1 METGVQRTWDD
12 WETLDSGF
20 RRNDGE
26 RCFPN
31 FYGYI
36 TASIRMM
43 ERNIPE
49 RVILFARFLRSH
61 GFKVFSTGI
70 VDALKGLQ
78 ETDLQGREDFFNVLR
93 ANFVTGDM
101 EWKLFRS
108 LFEEFWRAA
117 EAPKEKGRED
127 QEEESVPNPEDLV
140 MVAPPQ
146 RATEDRVDLL
156 APGKKESLEGTL
168 YSPVALL
175 ERKDLSQFERGDIQV
190 AHLILKNLMA
200 SFRVAESRRFK
211 RSQKARDIDF
221 RLILKRSL
229 KVEGLPLDLFYRKR
243 KRRLKKLVILA
254 DVSGSMDRY
263 VRFLMP
269 FLLGLRGIGSQSEVY
284 VFSTSLTRIT
294 LFVRKLP
301 VEKALGR
308 ISCEVP
314 DWSGGTRIGESL
326 QQFHETYGQRHL
338 NKRTVVV
345 IMSDGWDLGARSLL
359 QKEMQA
365 ISGKVHSVIWLNPLA
380 GDPEYR
386 PLCRGMQAVLPYVDH
401 LLAADSLQSLR
412 RVGKVLS
419 KVMT

>member
-1 METGVQRTWDD
+1 
-12 WETLDSGF
+12 
-20 RRNDGE
+20 
-26 RCFPN
+26 
-31 FYGYI
+31 
-36 TASIRMM
+36 MM
-43 ERNIPE
+43 DRNIAE

-70 VDALKGLQ
+70 VDALKGLR
-78 ETDLQGREDFFNVLR
+78 ETDLQDREDFFNVLR
-93 ANFVTGDM
+93 ANLVAGDM
-101 EWKLFRS
+101 EWKLFRD
-108 LFEEFWRAA
+108 LFEEFWGAEEAA
-117 EAPKEKGRED
+117 DEKGRED
-127 QEEESVPNPEDLV
+127 QEEESVPDSEDLI

-146 RATEDRVDLL
+146 HATEDRVDLL
-156 APGKKESLEGTL
+156 VPGKKESLEGTL
-168 YSPVALL
+168 YSPVALF
-175 ERKDLSQFERGDIQV
+175 ERKDLSQFDRGDIQI
-190 AHLILKNLMA
+190 AHLILKNMMA
-200 SFRVAESRRFK
+200 SFRLAESRRFK
-211 RSQKARDIDF
+211 RSNKPRDIDF

-229 KVEGLPLDLFYRKR
+229 KVEGLPLDLFYRRR
-243 KRRLKKLVILA
+243 KKRLKKLVILA

-269 FLLGLRGIGSQSEVY
+269 FLLGLRGTGSQSEVY
-284 VFSTSLTRIT
+284 VFSTSLTRVT
-294 LFVRKLP
+294 FFVRKLP

-308 ISCEVP
+308 ISSEVP

-326 QQFHETYGQRHL
+326 QQFHKRYGQRHL

-359 QKEMQA
+359 QKEMQRL
-365 ISGKVHSVIWLNPLA
+365 SGRVHSVIWLNPLA

-412 RVGKVLS
+412 RVGRVLS

>member
-1 METGVQRTWDD
+1 MPDQ
-12 WETLDSGF
+12 
-20 RRNDGE
+20 
-26 RCFPN
+26 
-31 FYGYI
+31 
-36 TASIRMM
+36 SIAQ
-43 ERNIPE
+43 

-61 GFKVFSTGI
+61 GFKVFSTGT
-70 VDALKGLQ
+70 VDALKGMQ
-78 ETDLQGREDFFNVLR
+78 ETGLHDRKDFFHILR
-93 ANFVTGDM
+93 ANMVTGDM
-101 EWKLFRS
+101 EWKLFND
-108 LFEEFWRAA
+108 LFEEFWRAR
-117 EAPKEKGRED
+117 EDPQEKGRED
-127 QEEESVPNPEDLV
+127 QEGESVPNPEDLI

-146 RATEDRVDLL
+146 HANEDRVDLL
-156 APGKKESLEGTL
+156 VPGKKDSLEGTL
-168 YSPVALL
+168 YSPVALF

-190 AHLILKNLMA
+190 AHLILKNMMA

-211 RSQKARDIDF
+211 RSKKDRDMDF

-229 KVEGLPLDLFYRKR
+229 KVEGLPVQLFYRRR
-243 KRRLKKLVILA
+243 KKRLKKLVILA

-284 VFSTSLTRIT
+284 VFSTSLSRIT
-294 LFVRKLP
+294 FFVRKLP
-301 VEKALGR
+301 VEKALSR
-308 ISCEVP
+308 IAGEVP

-326 QQFHETYGQRHL
+326 QQFHERYGQRHL

-359 QKEMQA
+359 QKEMQML
-365 ISGKVHSVIWLNPLA
+365 SGKVHSVIWLNPLA

-401 LLAADSLQSLR
+401 LLAADNLQSLR
-412 RVGKVLS
+412 RVGRILS

>member
-1 METGVQRTWDD
+1 
-12 WETLDSGF
+12 
-20 RRNDGE
+20 
-26 RCFPN
+26 
-31 FYGYI
+31 
-36 TASIRMM
+36 MM
-43 ERNIPE
+43 ERNITE

-61 GFKVFSTGI
+61 GFKVFSTGM

-78 ETDLQGREDFFNVLR
+78 ETDLQDRDDFFNVLR
-93 ANFVTGDM
+93 ANLVTGDM
-101 EWKLFRS
+101 EWKLFRD
-108 LFEEFWRAA
+108 LFEEFWRAV
-117 EAPKEKGRED
+117 EAPKGKGRED
-127 QEEESVPNPEDLV
+127 QEKESVPNPENLV

-146 RATEDRVDLL
+146 RATEDRVDLM

-168 YSPVALL
+168 YSPVALF

-211 RSQKARDIDF
+211 RSKKSRDIDF

-263 VRFLMP
+263 VRLLMP

-284 VFSTSLTRIT
+284 VFSTSLTRVT
-294 LFVRKLP
+294 FFVRKLP
-301 VEKALGR
+301 VEKALSR

-326 QQFHETYGQRHL
+326 QQFHETYGQRHF

-412 RVGKVLS
+412 RVGRVLT

>member
-1 METGVQRTWDD
+1 MIKMPERT
-12 WETLDSGF
+12 L
-20 RRNDGE
+20 
-26 RCFPN
+26 
-31 FYGYI
+31 
-36 TASIRMM
+36 A
-43 ERNIPE
+43 E

-78 ETDLQGREDFFNVLR
+78 ETNLQGREDFFNVLR
-93 ANFVTGDM
+93 ANLVTGDM
-101 EWKLFRS
+101 EWKLFRD
-108 LFEEFWRAA
+108 LFEEFWRA
-117 EAPKEKGRED
+117 EALKEK
-127 QEEESVPNPEDLV
+127 QEDLMPEV
-140 MVAPPQ
+140 QPQ
-146 RATEDRVDLL
+146 RVLEEKADVLM
-156 APGKKESLEGTL
+156 PGKKESLEGTL
-168 YSPVALL
+168 YSPVVLF
-175 ERKDLSQFERGDIQV
+175 ERKDLSQFERRDIQV
-190 AHLILKNLMA
+190 AHLILKNMMA

-211 RSQKARDIDF
+211 RSKKPRDIDF

-229 KVEGLPLDLFYRKR
+229 KVEGLPLDLFYRRR
-243 KRRLKKLVILA
+243 KKRLKKLVILA

-294 LFVRKLP
+294 FFVRKLS
-301 VEKALGR
+301 VEKALSR
-308 ISCEVP
+308 ISSEVP

-326 QQFHETYGQRHL
+326 QQFHEKYGEKHL

-345 IMSDGWDLGARSLL
+345 IMSDGWDLGARNLL
-359 QKEMQA
+359 QREMQTL
-365 ISGKVHSVIWLNPLA
+365 SGKVYSVIWLNPLA

-412 RVGKVLS
+412 RVGRVLS

>member
-1 METGVQRTWDD
+1 M
-12 WETLDSGF
+12 LDQ
-20 RRNDGE
+20 
-26 RCFPN
+26 
-31 FYGYI
+31 
-36 TASIRMM
+36 SIAQ
-43 ERNIPE
+43 

-61 GFKVFSTGI
+61 GFKVFSTGT
-70 VDALKGLQ
+70 VDALRGLEETGLQ
-78 ETDLQGREDFFNVLR
+78 DREDFFNILR
-93 ANFVTGDM
+93 ANLVAGDM
-101 EWKLFRS
+101 EWKLFKD
-108 LFEEFWRAA
+108 LFEEFWRA
-117 EAPKEKGRED
+117 EEDPQEKGRED

-146 RATEDRVDLL
+146 RSTEDRVDQL

-168 YSPVALL
+168 YSPVALF
-175 ERKDLSQFERGDIQV
+175 ERKDLSQFERGDIAV
-190 AHLILKNLMA
+190 AHLILKNMMA

-211 RSQKARDIDF
+211 RSKKDRDMDF

-229 KVEGLPLDLFYRKR
+229 KVEGLPVQLFYRRR
-243 KRRLKKLVILA
+243 KKRLKKLVILA

-284 VFSTSLTRIT
+284 VFSTSLSRIT
-294 LFVRKLP
+294 FFVRKLP
-301 VEKALGR
+301 VEKALSR
-308 ISCEVP
+308 IAGVVP

-326 QQFHETYGQRHL
+326 QQFHERYGQRHL

-359 QKEMQA
+359 QKEMQTL
-365 ISGKVHSVIWLNPLA
+365 SGKVHSVIWLNPLA

-386 PLCRGMQAVLPYVDH
+386 PLCKGMQAVLPYVDH

-412 RVGKVLS
+412 RVGRVLS

>member
-1 METGVQRTWDD
+1 
-12 WETLDSGF
+12 
-20 RRNDGE
+20 
-26 RCFPN
+26 
-31 FYGYI
+31 
-36 TASIRMM
+36 M
-43 ERNIPE
+43 ERSIAE

-70 VDALKGLQ
+70 VDALKGLK
-78 ETDLQGREDFFNVLR
+78 ETDLLDREDFFNVLR
-93 ANFVTGDM
+93 ANLVAGDM
-101 EWKLFRS
+101 EWKLFRD
-108 LFEEFWRAA
+108 LFEEFWGAE

-127 QEEESVPNPEDLV
+127 QAEESVPDSEDLI
-140 MVAPPQ
+140 MAAPPQ
-146 RATEDRVDLL
+146 HATEDRVDLL

-168 YSPVALL
+168 YSPVALF
-175 ERKDLSQFERGDIQV
+175 EKRDLSQFERGDIQI
-190 AHLILKNLMA
+190 AHLILKNIMA
-200 SFRVAESRRFK
+200 SFRLAESRRFK
-211 RSQKARDIDF
+211 RSNKSRDMDF

-229 KVEGLPLDLFYRKR
+229 KVEGLPLDLFYRRR

-294 LFVRKLP
+294 FFVRKLP
-301 VEKALGR
+301 VEKALSR
-308 ISCEVP
+308 ISSEVP

-326 QQFHETYGQRHL
+326 QQFHERYGQRHL

-345 IMSDGWDLGARSLL
+345 IMSDGWDLGVRSLL
-359 QKEMQA
+359 QKEMQRL
-365 ISGKVHSVIWLNPLA
+365 SGKVHSVIWLNPLA

-412 RVGKVLS
+412 RVGRVLS
-419 KVMT
+419 KVMTS

>member
-1 METGVQRTWDD
+1 
-12 WETLDSGF
+12 
-20 RRNDGE
+20 
-26 RCFPN
+26 
-31 FYGYI
+31 
-36 TASIRMM
+36 MM
-43 ERNIPE
+43 DRNIAE

-70 VDALKGLQ
+70 VDALKGLR
-78 ETDLQGREDFFNVLR
+78 ETDLQDREDFFNVLR
-93 ANFVTGDM
+93 ANLVAGDM
-101 EWKLFRS
+101 EWKLFRD
-108 LFEEFWRAA
+108 LFEEFWGAEEAA
-117 EAPKEKGRED
+117 DEKGCED
-127 QEEESVPNPEDLV
+127 QEEESVPDSEDLI

-146 RATEDRVDLL
+146 HATEDRVDLL
-156 APGKKESLEGTL
+156 VPGKKESLEGTL
-168 YSPVALL
+168 YSPVALF
-175 ERKDLSQFERGDIQV
+175 ERKDLSQFDRGDIQI
-190 AHLILKNLMA
+190 AHLILKNMMA
-200 SFRVAESRRFK
+200 SFRLAESRRFK
-211 RSQKARDIDF
+211 RSNKPRDMDF

-229 KVEGLPLDLFYRKR
+229 KVEGLPLDLFYRRR
-243 KRRLKKLVILA
+243 KKRLKKLVILA

-269 FLLGLRGIGSQSEVY
+269 FLLGLRGTGSQSEVY
-284 VFSTSLTRIT
+284 VFSTSLTRVT
-294 LFVRKLP
+294 FFVRKLP

-308 ISCEVP
+308 ISSEVP

-326 QQFHETYGQRHL
+326 QQFHKRYGQRHL

-359 QKEMQA
+359 QKEMQRL
-365 ISGKVHSVIWLNPLA
+365 SGRVHSVIWLNPLA

-412 RVGKVLS
+412 RVGRVLS

>member
-1 METGVQRTWDD
+1 
-12 WETLDSGF
+12 
-20 RRNDGE
+20 
-26 RCFPN
+26 
-31 FYGYI
+31 
-36 TASIRMM
+36 M
-43 ERNIPE
+43 ERNISE

-70 VDALKGLQ
+70 VDALKGLE
-78 ETDLQGREDFFNVLR
+78 ETGLQAREDFYNVLR
-93 ANFVTGDM
+93 ANLVAGDM
-101 EWKLFRS
+101 EWKLFQD
-108 LFEEFWRAA
+108 LFEEFWRAK
-117 EAPKEKGRED
+117 EDPQEKGRAD
-127 QEEESVPNPEDLV
+127 QEEESVPNPGDLV

-146 RATEDRVDLL
+146 RSTEDRVDVLT
-156 APGKKESLEGTL
+156 PGKKESLEGTL
-168 YSPVALL
+168 YSPVALF

-190 AHLILKNLMA
+190 AHLILKNMIT

-211 RSQKARDIDF
+211 RSKKDRDMDF

-229 KVEGLPLDLFYRKR
+229 KVEGLPVQLFYRRR
-243 KRRLKKLVILA
+243 KKRLKKLVILA

-284 VFSTSLTRIT
+284 VFSTSLSRIT
-294 LFVRKLP
+294 FFVRKLP
-301 VEKALGR
+301 VEKALSR
-308 ISCEVP
+308 IAGEVP

-326 QQFHETYGQRHL
+326 QQFHERYGQRHL

-359 QKEMQA
+359 RKEMQRL
-365 ISGKVHSVIWLNPLA
+365 SGKVHSVIWLNPLA

-386 PLCRGMQAVLPYVDH
+386 PLCKGMQAALPYVDH

-412 RVGKVLS
+412 RVGRVLS
-419 KVMT
+419 KVMTGT

>member
-1 METGVQRTWDD
+1 M
-12 WETLDSGF
+12 LDQ
-20 RRNDGE
+20 
-26 RCFPN
+26 
-31 FYGYI
+31 
-36 TASIRMM
+36 SIAQ
-43 ERNIPE
+43 

-70 VDALKGLQ
+70 VDALRGLDETGLQ
-78 ETDLQGREDFFNVLR
+78 DREDFFNILR
-93 ANFVTGDM
+93 ANLVAGDM
-101 EWKLFRS
+101 EWKLFRN
-108 LFEEFWRAA
+108 LFEEFWRA
-117 EAPKEKGRED
+117 KEDPQAKGRED
-127 QEEESVPNPEDLV
+127 QEEESVPAPEDLV

-146 RATEDRVDLL
+146 RSTEDRVDLL

-168 YSPVALL
+168 YSPVALF

-190 AHLILKNLMA
+190 AHLILKNMMA

-211 RSQKARDIDF
+211 RSKKDRDMDF

-229 KVEGLPLDLFYRKR
+229 KVEGLPVQLFYRRR
-243 KRRLKKLVILA
+243 KKRLKNLVILA

-284 VFSTSLTRIT
+284 VFSTSLSRIT
-294 LFVRKLP
+294 FFVRKLP

-308 ISCEVP
+308 IAGEVP

-326 QQFHETYGQRHL
+326 QQFHERYGQRHL

-365 ISGKVHSVIWLNPLA
+365 LSGKVHSVIWLNPLA

-412 RVGKVLS
+412 RVGRVLS
-419 KVMT
+419 KVMTGS

>member
-1 METGVQRTWDD
+1 MAHRYVDVLGMKV
-12 WETLDSGF
+12 G
-20 RRNDGE
+20 
-26 RCFPN
+26 
-31 FYGYI
+31 
-36 TASIRMM
+36 IRMM
-43 ERNIPE
+43 ERNITE

-61 GFKVFSTGI
+61 GFKVFSTGM

-78 ETDLQGREDFFNVLR
+78 ETDLQDRDDFFNVLR
-93 ANFVTGDM
+93 ANLVADDM
-101 EWKLFRS
+101 EWKLFRD
-108 LFEEFWRAA
+108 LFEEFWGASEEPR
-117 EAPKEKGRED
+117 EKGRED
-127 QEEESVPNPEDLV
+127 QEKESVPNPEDLV

-146 RATEDRVDLL
+146 RATEDRVDLM

-168 YSPVALL
+168 YSPVALF

-211 RSQKARDIDF
+211 RSKKSRDIDF

-359 QKEMQA
+359 QKEMQTL
-365 ISGKVHSVIWLNPLA
+365 SGKVHSVIWLNPLA

>member
-1 METGVQRTWDD
+1 M
-12 WETLDSGF
+12 LDQ
-20 RRNDGE
+20 
-26 RCFPN
+26 
-31 FYGYI
+31 
-36 TASIRMM
+36 SIAQ
-43 ERNIPE
+43 

-70 VDALKGLQ
+70 VDALRGLDETGLQ
-78 ETDLQGREDFFNVLR
+78 DREDFFNILR
-93 ANFVTGDM
+93 ANLVAGDM
-101 EWKLFRS
+101 EWKLFKD
-108 LFEEFWRAA
+108 LFEEFWRPV
-117 EAPKEKGRED
+117 EAPKEKGREN
-127 QEEESVPNPEDLV
+127 QEEEALPNPEDLI

-146 RATEDRVDLL
+146 RSTEDRVDLL

-168 YSPVALL
+168 YSPVALF
-175 ERKDLSQFERGDIQV
+175 ERKDLSQFERGDVQV
-190 AHLILKNLMA
+190 AHLILKNMMA

-211 RSQKARDIDF
+211 RSKKARDMDF

-229 KVEGLPLDLFYRKR
+229 KVEGLPVELFYRRR
-243 KRRLKKLVILA
+243 KKRLKKLVILA

-284 VFSTSLTRIT
+284 VFSTSLSRIT
-294 LFVRKLP
+294 FFVRKLP
-301 VEKALGR
+301 VEKALSR
-308 ISCEVP
+308 IAGEVP

-326 QQFHETYGQRHL
+326 QQFHERYGQRHL

-359 QKEMQA
+359 QKEMQTL
-365 ISGKVHSVIWLNPLA
+365 SDKVHSVIWLNPLA

-412 RVGKVLS
+412 RVGRVLS
-419 KVMT
+419 KVMTGT

>member
-1 METGVQRTWDD
+1 
-12 WETLDSGF
+12 
-20 RRNDGE
+20 
-26 RCFPN
+26 
-31 FYGYI
+31 
-36 TASIRMM
+36 MM
-43 ERNIPE
+43 ELSIAE
-49 RVILFARFLRSH
+49 RVIFFARFLRSH

-70 VDALKGLQ
+70 VDALRGLDETGLQ
-78 ETDLQGREDFFNVLR
+78 DREDFFNILR
-93 ANFVTGDM
+93 ANLVAGDM
-101 EWKLFRS
+101 EWKLFKD
-108 LFEEFWRAA
+108 LFEEFWRPV
-117 EAPKEKGRED
+117 EAPKEKGREN
-127 QEEESVPNPEDLV
+127 QEEEALPNPEDLI

-146 RATEDRVDLL
+146 RSTEDRVDLL

-168 YSPVALL
+168 YSPVALF
-175 ERKDLSQFERGDIQV
+175 ERKDLSQFERGDIHV
-190 AHLILKNLMA
+190 AHLILKNMMA

-211 RSQKARDIDF
+211 RSKKARDMDF

-229 KVEGLPLDLFYRKR
+229 KVEGLPVELCYRRR
-243 KRRLKKLVILA
+243 KKRLKKLVILA

-284 VFSTSLTRIT
+284 VFSTSLSRIT
-294 LFVRKLP
+294 FFVRKLP
-301 VEKALGR
+301 VEKALSR
-308 ISCEVP
+308 IAGEVP

-326 QQFHETYGQRHL
+326 QQFHERYGQRHL

-359 QKEMQA
+359 QKEMQTL
-365 ISGKVHSVIWLNPLA
+365 SDKVHSVIWLNPLA

-412 RVGKVLS
+412 RVGRVLS
-419 KVMT
+419 KVMTGT

>member
-1 METGVQRTWDD
+1 MSDRTV
-12 WETLDSGF
+12 SK
-20 RRNDGE
+20 
-26 RCFPN
+26 
-31 FYGYI
+31 
-36 TASIRMM
+36 
-43 ERNIPE
+43 
-49 RVILFARFLRSH
+49 RVILFARFLRNH

-70 VDALKGLQ
+70 ADGLKGLQ
-78 ETDLQGREDFFNVLR
+78 ETSLQEREDFFNVLR
-93 ANFVTGDM
+93 ANLVAGDM
-101 EWKLFRS
+101 EWKLFRD

-117 EAPKEKGRED
+117 EPPKEKGSEG
-127 QEEESVPNPEDLV
+127 QEKESVPNQEDLI

-146 RATEDRVDLL
+146 RATEDKVDLL

-168 YSPVALL
+168 YSPVALF
-175 ERKDLSQFERGDIQV
+175 EKKDLSQFERGDIQV
-190 AHLILKNLMA
+190 AHLILKNMMA
-200 SFRVAESRRFK
+200 SFRVEESRRFK
-211 RSQKARDIDF
+211 RSKKPRDIDF

-229 KVEGLPLDLFYRKR
+229 KVEGLPIDLFYRRR
-243 KRRLKKLVILA
+243 KKRLKKLVILA

-294 LFVRKLP
+294 FFVRKLP
-301 VEKALGR
+301 VERALSR
-308 ISCEVP
+308 ISNEVL

-326 QQFHETYGQRHL
+326 QQFHERYGQKHL
-338 NKRTVVV
+338 NKRTVVI

-365 ISGKVHSVIWLNPLA
+365 LSGKVHAVIWLNPLA

-412 RVGKVLS
+412 RVGRVLS
-419 KVMT
+419 KVMTGT

>member
-1 METGVQRTWDD
+1 M
-12 WETLDSGF
+12 LDQ
-20 RRNDGE
+20 
-26 RCFPN
+26 
-31 FYGYI
+31 
-36 TASIRMM
+36 SIAQ
-43 ERNIPE
+43 
-49 RVILFARFLRSH
+49 RVILFARFLRNH
-61 GFKVFSTGI
+61 AFRVFSTGI

-78 ETDLQGREDFFNVLR
+78 EAGLQGREDFFNILR
-93 ANFVTGDM
+93 ANLVAGDM
-101 EWKLFRS
+101 EWKLFKD

-117 EAPKEKGRED
+117 ENPQEKGRED

-140 MVAPPQ
+140 MAAPPQ
-146 RATEDRVDLL
+146 RSTEDRVDLL

-168 YSPVALL
+168 YSPVALF
-175 ERKDLSQFERGDIQV
+175 ERKDLSQFERGDIQA
-190 AHLILKNLMA
+190 AHLILKNMMA

-211 RSQKARDIDF
+211 RSKRDRDLDF

-229 KVEGLPLDLFYRKR
+229 KVEGLPVQLFYRRR
-243 KRRLKKLVILA
+243 KKRLKKLVILA

-284 VFSTSLTRIT
+284 VFSTSLSRIT
-294 LFVRKLP
+294 FFVRKLP
-301 VEKALGR
+301 VEKALSR
-308 ISCEVP
+308 IAGEVP

-326 QQFHETYGQRHL
+326 QQFHERYGQRHL

-365 ISGKVHSVIWLNPLA
+365 LSAKVHSVIWLNPLA

-412 RVGKVLS
+412 RVGRILS
-419 KVMT
+419 KVVLGS

>member
-1 METGVQRTWDD
+1 MRD
-12 WETLDSGF
+12 
-20 RRNDGE
+20 R
-26 RCFPN
+26 
-31 FYGYI
+31 
-36 TASIRMM
+36 SIA
-43 ERNIPE
+43 E

-70 VDALKGLQ
+70 VDALNGLQ
-78 ETDLQGREDFFNVLR
+78 EMDLHDREDFFNVLR

>member
-1 METGVQRTWDD
+1 MQDRS
-12 WETLDSGF
+12 L
-20 RRNDGE
+20 
-26 RCFPN
+26 
-31 FYGYI
+31 
-36 TASIRMM
+36 A
-43 ERNIPE
+43 E

-70 VDALKGLQ
+70 VDALRALQ
-78 ETDLQGREDFFNVLR
+78 ETDIRDREDFFNALR
-93 ANFVTGDM
+93 ANVVTGGM

-117 EAPKEKGRED
+117 EAHKEKGRED
-127 QEEESVPNPEDLV
+127 QEEESVPNPEDLI

-146 RATEDRVDLL
+146 HATEDRVDLL

-168 YSPVALL
+168 YSPVALF

-211 RSQKARDIDF
+211 RSKKSRDMDF

-229 KVEGLPLDLFYRKR
+229 KAEGLPLALFYRKH

-294 LFVRKLP
+294 FFVRKLP

-308 ISCEVP
+308 ISNEVP

-326 QQFHETYGQRHL
+326 REFHERYGQRHL

-365 ISGKVHSVIWLNPLA
+365 FSGKVHAVIWLNPLA

-401 LLAADSLQSLR
+401 LLAADSLKSLR
-412 RVGKVLS
+412 RVGRILS